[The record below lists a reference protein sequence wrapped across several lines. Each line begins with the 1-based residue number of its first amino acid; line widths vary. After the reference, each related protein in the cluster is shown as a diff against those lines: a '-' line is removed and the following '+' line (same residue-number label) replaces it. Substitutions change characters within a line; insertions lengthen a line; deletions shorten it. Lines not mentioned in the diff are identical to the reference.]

1 MLEKVWNWLKKEEPG
16 QSDMEYVLYSILF
29 VAIVTTVFV
38 FLGYTNQTVLNS
50 LNISNVSTLPI
61 VGGLFSAFENAMSV
75 GATAVL
81 LYFLIIIIG
90 ALIGVVRYFR
100 TGFAGVTGGERL

>member
-1 MLEKVWNWLKKEEPG
+1 MFRKIWNWLKGEEPG
-16 QSDMEYVLYSILF
+16 QNDMEFVLYSLLF

-50 LNISNVSTLPI
+50 LNITDVSTLPI
-61 VGGLFSAFENAMSV
+61 VGGLFTSFENAMNV

-90 ALIGVVRYFR
+90 ALIGVVSYFR
-100 TGFAGVTGGERL
+100 RGFGGAMGAERL